1 MHPRIRGHAII
12 GTHRA
17 GQFQHHLQRLILPG
31 CERPL
36 RTSVSMASHK
46 QEARFSR
53 PIKPITFE
61 VTSPLTK
68 ENELR
73 LGTLSMPGRHAIQT
87 PHYIA
92 LSSRGAVPHISQD
105 MMREHTA
112 IKSIYAAL
120 EDCE

>member
-1 MHPRIRGHAII
+1 MPPSTPGHAAI
-12 GTHRA
+12 GTDRTH
-17 GQFQHHLQRLILPG
+17 QFRHHLQRLILPG

-53 PIKPITFE
+53 PIRPITFE
-61 VTSPLTK
+61 VTPPLSK
-68 ENELR
+68 DNELR

-105 MMREHTA
+105 MMRENTP